1 MGICFGIALLAS
13 IITAAAPAPARAEF
27 VSPTLICCCDVDRV
41 TCVDSPLMQGQMNP
55 DGAICPPVGAEN
67 AAYTEKTTPVE
78 RGTSGKNLCS
88 DFANPNGAAQRAE
101 ADKEVSERTWV
112 KWILCPSGVGENC
125 ELVPANCRGD
135 QRNDSLKKSPPC
147 TINDMLLVLVNVT
160 KLMLA
165 LLGTAAFLMFVYGGV
180 VFLTSA
186 GNQERVTSGRRILT
200 NAVLGILVVL
210 VSWTVINFVVAAISL
225 GRTGVGEL
233 GNVFE
238 TKWNRGP

>member
-1 MGICFGIALLAS
+1 MRRLGWLGAS
-13 IITAAAPAPARAEF
+13 FILGAVLAAASPTPAQAEF

-41 TCVDSPLMQGQMNP
+41 TCVDSPLMQGQLNP
-55 DGAICPPVGAEN
+55 DGAFCPPVGAEN

-78 RGTSGKNLCS
+78 RGTSGKNSCS

-101 ADKEVSERTWV
+101 AEAEVRERTWV
-112 KWILCPSGVGENC
+112 KWILCPSGLGENC

-135 QRNDSLKKSPPC
+135 QKTTPC

-165 LLGTAAFLMFVYGGV
+165 LMGTAAFLMFVYGGV

-186 GNQERVTSGRRILT
+186 GNQERVTMGRRILT
-200 NAVLGILVVL
+200 NAVLGILVIL
-210 VSWTVINFVVAAISL
+210 VSWTVINFVVAALSL

-238 TKWNRGP
+238 NKWNRGP